1 MAAAMKLDT
10 LGYAARMFSTGLLD
24 EQFQQLLL
32 LQDGSEQ
39 NFVAKIVTLFCQEA
53 ERIIGELAMQLDK
66 PCVNFDEVA
75 AFADKLEG
83 SSACVGAQ
91 SVKNFCIQLDVVCQ
105 WRSRDR
111 CLKTLAALR
120 AAFYDLRGKFKA
132 MLQLEQQQAEATK

>member
-83 SSACVGAQ
+83 SSA
-91 SVKNFCIQLDVVCQ
+91 
-105 WRSRDR
+105 W